1 VRVAVAHPLLLRGG
15 VLADRQPPAR
25 PERLVIVIDEHGL
38 AVLVSGQAVEV
49 VYGMNFIRMPEL
61 EWHFGYPAVLGLMA
75 LTGVLFIVFFRR
87 RGWL

>member
-49 VYGMNFIRMPEL
+49 QIADFLR
-61 EWHFGYPAVLGLMA
+61 PAA
-75 LTGVLFIVFFRR
+75 GVDGQLHGGTLFRR
-87 RGWL
+87 RQLVEVRA